1 MRSAGAVVSSRGHSL
16 LLVFGAALAALT
28 PPIARTIEAQAAPQ
42 GVSPPR
48 RPNIVL
54 IVADDLGYSD
64 LGAFG
69 GEIDTPNLNALAKGG
84 VRFTNF
90 YTAQTCSPT
99 RAMLFSGVDTHL
111 NGLGSMEESLAPNQH
126 GKPGYEGVMNHQVV
140 SFVNLLRAGGYHT
153 YMSGKWH
160 LGKERELIPRAR
172 GFERDFTLLEGEG
185 SYFADMTG
193 LNTAQPTSTYT
204 YDGQYV
210 SKLPKDF
217 YATEFYVD
225 KMIEFVDS
233 NRNDG
238 KPFFAYLAHQAPH
251 APYHL
256 PDARWTRKYQ
266 GKFDRGWDVL
276 RKERF
281 GRMKDLGILPANS
294 TMADRF
300 WYVPPFDVL
309 APAARVVIAR
319 KMELFA
325 ALVENMDYNTGRFID
340 YLKRIGE
347 YDNTLFVFFADNG
360 AEGNDLADIVAGTP
374 GTRDYLFYAQKWNQT
389 HPNAWGRPGSNV
401 TYGPAWAQ
409 VSATPF
415 REHKALLAEGGIR
428 SPLVVAGAGV
438 TRAPGSINHSV
449 MHVKDLF
456 PTFLEV
462 AGISVPATYEGKPL
476 QQVQGKSQVPMLT
489 GKTDSVRTANDYLG
503 WEFMGNHAIR
513 QGDWKLL
520 WEGKPWG
527 KSDWELFNLAEDPG
541 EKNDLA
547 AQQPDRMTAMAAL
560 WDDYV
565 KTNNVIM
572 PSRSFYETSEKDL
585 PMRTAVDDGWPPLIF
600 NKPFIP
606 PPGGVEVK
614 RPQKPAIK

>member
-1 MRSAGAVVSSRGHSL
+1 MRSTAAVIEGRRAGA
-16 LLVFGAALAALT
+16 LLVPCTVLALLAFAARASLAEPPHQT
-28 PPIARTIEAQAAPQ
+28 PPTAP
-42 GVSPPR
+42 

-64 LGAFG
+64 LGVFG
-69 GEIDTPNLNALAKGG
+69 SEIRTPTLDALARTG

-126 GKPGYEGVMNHQVV
+126 GKPGYEGVMNHRVV
-140 SFVNLLRAGGYHT
+140 SFVNLLRDGGYHT
-153 YMSGKWH
+153 YMAGKWH
-160 LGKERELIPRAR
+160 LGKERDLIPRAR

-193 LNTAQPTSTYT
+193 LNTAQPMSTYT
-204 YDGQYV
+204 SDGQYV
-210 SKLPKDF
+210 AKLPKDF

-225 KMIEFVDS
+225 KMIEFIDS
-233 NRNDG
+233 NRDDG

-256 PDARWTRKYQ
+256 PDAKWIRKYR
-266 GKFDRGWDVL
+266 GKFDQGWDEL
-276 RKERF
+276 KKQRLA
-281 GRMKDLGILPANS
+281 RMKELGILQEGTTS
-294 TMADRF
+294 ADRF
-300 WYVPPFDVL
+300 WYVPPFEVL
-309 APAARVVIAR
+309 APAARVTVAR

-325 ALVENMDYNTGRFID
+325 ALVENMDYHTGRLID
-340 YLKRIGE
+340 YLKKTGQYE
-347 YDNTLFVFFADNG
+347 NTLFVFFSDNG
-360 AEGNDLADIVAGTP
+360 AEGNDLADMVAGTP

-389 HPNAWGRPGSNV
+389 HPNAWGMPQSNV

-409 VSATPF
+409 LSATPF
-415 REHKALLAEGGIR
+415 REHKGLLAEGGIR
-428 SPLVVAGAGV
+428 SPLIVAGRGVGRPAGSV
-438 TRAPGSINHSV
+438 NHSL

-462 AGISVPATYEGKPL
+462 AGIERPATNEGKPV
-476 QQVQGKSQVPMLT
+476 QQVQGVSQVSVLT
-489 GKTDSVRTANDYLG
+489 GRAESVRTPEDYVA
-503 WEFMGNHAIR
+503 WEFMGNHAVR

-527 KSDWELFNLAEDPG
+527 KAAWELFNLAQDPG

-547 AQQPDRMTAMAAL
+547 AQEPDRVKRMAAL

-565 KTNNVIM
+565 ETNNVIM
-572 PSRSFYETSEKDL
+572 PTRSMYETMEDEL
-585 PMRTAVDDGWPPLIF
+585 PMRTPVDEGWPPLIF
-600 NKPFIP
+600 NKPFVP
-606 PPGGVEVK
+606 PPGGVEV
-614 RPQKPAIK
+614 QKPKKPVTQR

>member
-1 MRSAGAVVSSRGHSL
+1 M
-16 LLVFGAALAALT
+16 
-28 PPIARTIEAQAAPQ
+28 
-42 GVSPPR
+42 
-48 RPNIVL
+48 
-54 IVADDLGYSD
+54 GYSD
-64 LGAFG
+64 MGMFG
-69 GEIDTPNLNALAKGG
+69 GNINTPNLDGLAKGG

-99 RAMLFSGVDTHL
+99 RSMLFSGTDTHL

-126 GKPGYEGVMNHQVV
+126 GKPGYEGVMNRQVV
-140 SFVNLLRAGGYHT
+140 SFVNLLHDGGYHT

-160 LGKERELIPRAR
+160 LGKEPDLIPRAR

-193 LNTAQPTSTYT
+193 LNTAQPRSTYT
-204 YDGQYV
+204 LDGQYV
-210 SKLPKDF
+210 GKLPKDF

-225 KMIEFVDS
+225 KMIEFIDS
-233 NRNDG
+233 NKDDG

-256 PDARWTRKYQ
+256 PDDRWRRKYR
-266 GKFDRGWDVL
+266 GKFDAGWDEIKKQRVS
-276 RKERF
+276 
-281 GRMKDLGILPANS
+281 RMKELGIMPAAAGN
-294 TMADRF
+294 ADRL

-325 ALVENMDYNTGRFID
+325 ALVDNMDENTGRLID
-340 YLKRIGE
+340 YLERTGQYE
-347 YDNTLFVFFADNG
+347 NTLFVFFSDNG
-360 AEGNDLADIVAGTP
+360 AEGNDLAQMVAGTP
-374 GTRDYLFYAQKWNQT
+374 GTRDYLFYAQKYNQT

-401 TYGPAWAQ
+401 TYGPPWAQ
-409 VSATPF
+409 VSAAPF
-415 REHKALLAEGGIR
+415 REHKGLVAEGGIR
-428 SPLVVAGAGV
+428 SPLLIAGKGLERSA
-438 TRAPGSINHSV
+438 GSINHSV

-462 AGISVPATYEGKPL
+462 AGVSVPATYEGRSV
-476 QQVQGKSQVPMLT
+476 QAIQGKSQLPMLA
-489 GKTDSVRTANDYLG
+489 GRTDSVRTPHDYLG

-527 KSDWELFNLAEDPG
+527 KGDWELFNLANDPG

-547 AQQPDRMTAMAAL
+547 SREPERVLRMTAL
-560 WDDYV
+560 WEDYV
-565 KTNNVIM
+565 RTNNVIM
-572 PSRSFYETSEKDL
+572 PSRSMYETMEKDL
-585 PMRTAVDDGWPPLIF
+585 PMRTAVDEGWPPLIF

-606 PPGGVEVK
+606 PTAGVEVTQP
-614 RPQKPAIK
+614 RKPGVK

>member
-1 MRSAGAVVSSRGHSL
+1 MVLVGALLAVSGSP
-16 LLVFGAALAALT
+16 T
-28 PPIARTIEAQAAPQ
+28 AAPAA
-42 GVSPPR
+42 

-54 IVADDLGYSD
+54 IVADDMGYSD
-64 LGAFG
+64 LGMFG
-69 GEIDTPNLNALAKGG
+69 GDISTPTLDGLAKGG

-99 RAMLFSGVDTHL
+99 RSMLFSGTDTHL

-126 GKPGYEGVMNHQVV
+126 GKPGYEGVMNTRVV
-140 SFVNLLRAGGYHT
+140 SFVNLLRDGGYHT

-160 LGKERELIPRAR
+160 LGKEPELIPHAR

-193 LNTAQPTSTYT
+193 LNMAQPKSTYT
-204 YDGQYV
+204 LDGQYV

-225 KMIEFVDS
+225 KMIEFIDA
-233 NRNDG
+233 NRDDG

-256 PDARWTRKYQ
+256 PNDRWIRKYQ
-266 GKFDRGWDVL
+266 GRFDAGWDAL
-276 RKERF
+276 RKQRVA
-281 GRMKDLGILPANS
+281 RMKQLGILPAGA
-294 TMADRF
+294 TTADRF
-300 WYVPPFDVL
+300 WYVPPFDAL
-309 APAARVVIAR
+309 APAARAVIAR

-325 ALVENMDYNTGRFID
+325 ALVENMDENTGRLVD
-340 YLKRIGE
+340 YLKRTGQYE
-347 YDNTLFVFFADNG
+347 NTLFVFFSDNG
-360 AEGNDLADIVAGTP
+360 AEGNDLAQIVAGTP
-374 GTRDYLFYAQKWNQT
+374 GTRDYLFYAQKYNQT

-401 TYGPAWAQ
+401 TYGPPWAQ

-415 REHKALLAEGGIR
+415 REHKALLGEGGIR
-428 SPLVVAGAGV
+428 SPLVIAGKGLERVA
-438 TRAPGSINHSV
+438 GSINHSV

-456 PTFLEV
+456 PTFLEI
-462 AGISVPATYEGKPL
+462 AGVGIPASYDGKPV
-476 QQVQGKSQVPMLT
+476 QAVQGKSQVPMLA
-489 GKTDSVRTANDYLG
+489 GRTDSVRTADDYLG

-527 KSDWELFNLAEDPG
+527 KADWELFNLTDDPG

-547 AQQPDRMTAMAAL
+547 TREPERVRRMAAL

-565 KTNNVIM
+565 RTNNVIM
-572 PSRSFYETSEKDL
+572 PSRSFYETAEKDL
-585 PMRTAVDDGWPPLIF
+585 PMRTAVDEGWPPLIF

-606 PPGGVEVK
+606 PTSGIEVRQPRKPEVK
-614 RPQKPAIK
+614 